1 MAAPIT
7 GISQSTLKANK
18 AKWDAV
24 LNKYKHLYSG
34 SKNTKKG
41 AIISKSTD

>member
-24 LNKYKHLYSG
+24 LNKYKHLYSD
-34 SKNTKKG
+34 SKKTKKCV
-41 AIISKSTD
+41 AIAKSTD